1 MYMAQLGAR
10 VRRARKARGLTQS
23 ALANQ
28 AGIARETL
36 SQLESGIAKELG
48 FARVS
53 RLLSALDLD
62 LEIQDT
68 SSSARTTD
76 YVALGAA
83 AGSTGFRDA
92 LGGEELVRAL
102 LGGKPPAR
110 KSPHV
115 RRLLEDSPPR
125 LIAGLVAQVSQW
137 AEPRRVRRGLQEL
150 AAKLE
155 VAPRAEWTKPD

>member
-1 MYMAQLGAR
+1 MYMAKLGAR

-23 ALANQ
+23 ALAKQ

-36 SQLESGIAKELG
+36 SQLESGVARELG

-53 RLLSALDLD
+53 RLLSTLDLD
-62 LEIQDT
+62 LDIQET
-68 SSSARTTD
+68 SSARATD

-92 LGGEELVRAL
+92 LGGEELIRAIL
-102 LGGKPPAR
+102 SGEPPPR

-115 RRLLEDSPPR
+115 RRLLEDSPPL

-137 AEPRRVRRGLQEL
+137 AEPRKVRRGLQRL
-150 AAKLE
+150 ATKLE

>member
-10 VRRARKARGLTQS
+10 VRAARKARGLTQS
-23 ALANQ
+23 AVAKR

-62 LEIQDT
+62 LDIQDR
-68 SSSARTTD
+68 SSATATD

-83 AGSTGFRDA
+83 AGSTGFRET
-92 LGGEELVRAL
+92 LGGEELIRAL
-102 LGGKPPAR
+102 LSGKPPAR

-115 RRLLEDSPPR
+115 RRLLEDSQPS

-137 AEPRRVRRGLQEL
+137 TEPRKVRRGLQEL

>member
-36 SQLESGIAKELG
+36 SQLESGVAKELG

-53 RLLSALDLD
+53 RLLNILDLD
-62 LEIQDT
+62 LDIQET
-68 SSSARTTD
+68 SSARVSD

-83 AGSTGFRDA
+83 AGSTGFREA
-92 LGGEELVRAL
+92 LGSEELIRSL
-102 LGGKPPAR
+102 LSGEPPAR
-110 KSPHV
+110 KSPHL
-115 RRLLEDSPPR
+115 RRLLEDSSPR
-125 LIAGLVAQVSQW
+125 LIAGLVAQISQW
-137 AEPRRVRRGLQEL
+137 AEPTKVRRGLQQL
-150 AAKLE
+150 AAKLD